1 MSYVS
6 LWMSAKEALE
16 YVGKISACDQAMAFD
31 QIRRAARDE
40 VLRFLTPQETALRN
54 AGCSPESLTAQEER
68 KIEAAIESQCATFLL
83 ADESKFEINSWFS
96 EGFEFCREDVLRIW
110 PDANVIVRTGA
121 AGRPTSWHL
130 VEVEA
135 ERLIGQTD
143 CPKTLA
149 EFSVQLAQ
157 WLKRKYPQAP
167 GMTPKTIENKAREIW
182 HKRPQN

>member
-6 LWMSAKEALE
+6 LCMSAKEALE
-16 YVGKISACDQAMAFD
+16 YVGKISACNQAMAFD

-54 AGCSPESLTAQEER
+54 VGCSLESLTAQEER
-68 KIEAAIESQCATFLL
+68 KIEAAIEGQRATFLL
-83 ADESKFEINSWFS
+83 AEESKFETNSWFS

-110 PDANVIVRTGA
+110 PVIVSTGA

-130 VEVEA
+130 VKAEA

-143 CPKTLA
+143 YPKTLRA
-149 EFSVQLAQ
+149 FSDQLAE
-157 WLKRKYPQAP
+157 WLKRNYPKAP
-167 GMTPKTIENKAREIW
+167 SMTPKAIENKVRQIW
-182 HKRPQN
+182 LKRPQN